1 MLWWLASGASVRCF
15 RSTPCPSL
23 KGWGDNTQKKITMK
37 KEKPKSEVTSHLTNR
52 EGQGVGLLSHYYEG
66 KIEAGCDEAGRGCL
80 AGSVYAAAVIL
91 PDGYQNELLND
102 SKQLTEKRRYA
113 LRETIERDAVAWAVG
128 IVTPEEIDKI
138 NILNASILAM
148 HRALD
153 QLKVRP
159 EAIIVDGNRFKPYRP
174 VVNGSAVNIPY
185 TTIVKGD
192 GKYLSIAAASILA
205 KTYRDDYMNQL
216 AEEYPQYDWRSNKG
230 YPTKKHR
237 DAIKQYGITPYHRKS
252 YNLLGDGQLSFDF

>member
-1 MLWWLASGASVRCF
+1 ML
-15 RSTPCPSL
+15 
-23 KGWGDNTQKKITMK
+23 KN
-37 KEKPKSEVTSHLTNR
+37 N
-52 EGQGVGLLSHYYEG
+52 YYIG

-91 PDGYQNELLND
+91 PPNYQNDLLND
-102 SKQLTEKRRYA
+102 SKQLTEKRRYQ
-113 LRETIERDAVAWAVG
+113 LREIIERDAVAWAVG

-159 EAIIVDGNRFKPYRP
+159 EAIIVDGNRFKPY
-174 VVNGSAVNIPY
+174 NNIPH

-205 KTYRDDYMNQL
+205 KTYRDDYMNRL
-216 AEEYPQYDWRSNKG
+216 AEEYPQYDWLSNKG

-237 DAIKQYGITPYHRKS
+237 DAIRQYGITPYHRKS
-252 YNLLGDGQLSFDF
+252 YNLLGDGQLSLDFGE

>member
-1 MLWWLASGASVRCF
+1 ML
-15 RSTPCPSL
+15 
-23 KGWGDNTQKKITMK
+23 K
-37 KEKPKSEVTSHLTNR
+37 
-52 EGQGVGLLSHYYEG
+52 SHYYDHLT
-66 KIEAGCDEAGRGCL
+66 EAGCDEAGRGCL

-91 PDGYQNELLND
+91 PDDYQNDLLND
-102 SKQLTEKRRYA
+102 SKQLTGKRRYQ
-113 LRETIERDAVAWAVG
+113 LREIIQRDAIAWAVG

-153 QLKVRP
+153 QLKIRP
-159 EAIIVDGNRFKPYRP
+159 EAIIVDGNRFKPYQQ
-174 VVNGSAVNIPY
+174 IPH

-205 KTYRDDYMNQL
+205 KTYRDDYMNRL
-216 AEEYPQYDWRSNKG
+216 AEEYPQYDWLSNKG

-237 DAIKQYGITPYHRKS
+237 EAIRQYGITPYHRKS
-252 YNLLGDGQLSFDF
+252 YNLLGDGQLSLDFGDF